1 MSDSEDVQRR
11 SPTSPDQGGDR
22 RRLLFIG
29 HPDPFLVTRLPL
41 EAVVSNGAVRLNDG
55 KTVLGFA
62 HHRLP
67 EGTRVR
73 VGYRD
78 WLYAELLEADEAAE
92 GPPDEEPV
100 YEDEA
105 GAPTSSGSE
114 SAAIAE
120 VDSAEVPYPESPKEP
135 TAEAAAGPSAAPPPE
150 AEQADMFPDDLTTSE
165 REHAPVNR
173 DSERD
178 SWTDAFRRRR
188 DPDPEQEP

>member
-11 SPTSPDQGGDR
+11 SATPDQGGDR

-29 HPDPFLVTRLPL
+29 NPDPFLVTRLPL

-62 HHRLP
+62 HHPLP

-73 VGYRD
+73 IGYRD
-78 WLYAELLEADEAAE
+78 WLYAELLEAGETIEGSAGTVGQVPEPAAVKQVQ
-92 GPPDEEPV
+92 EP
-100 YEDEA
+100 
-105 GAPTSSGSE
+105 
-114 SAAIAE
+114 AA
-120 VDSAEVPYPESPKEP
+120 VGQVPEP
-135 TAEAAAGPSAAPPPE
+135 AAAPPL
-150 AEQADMFPDDLTTSE
+150 AVEQADMFPDDLTTSE
-165 REHAPVNR
+165 REHAPISR

-188 DPDPEQEP
+188 DPDPEREP